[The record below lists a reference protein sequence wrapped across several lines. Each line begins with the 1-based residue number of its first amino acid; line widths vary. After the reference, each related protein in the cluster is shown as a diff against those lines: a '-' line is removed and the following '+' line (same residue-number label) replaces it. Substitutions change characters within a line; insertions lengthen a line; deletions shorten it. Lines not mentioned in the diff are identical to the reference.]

1 MSTKS
6 ERKEV
11 LDSLEDEYRS
21 DLAVHLYSALLWRK
35 INPNYHSKWSTW
47 PLRFLEVP
55 CPKTSIKYADTII
68 EPDRYG
74 HDIDVDEEATTIM
87 INEISKE
94 RNDKA
99 IYRKLYLPIKKRKID
114 ILNEEETG
122 RPKSHEIGTLEQDE
136 NDSLNEPHKSTH
148 GRRHEDTHSHK
159 HSQRSHEDHHSDLE
173 QDSEDSNDNSES
185 GDESQNKLHRAI
197 HFTERITNS
206 KADLVNELNSQIE
219 GKIRQRLQ
227 NLMKEGKVNEGVQ
240 ISLAISGDLTK
251 LLGMKLAHKVDD
263 VLNQFTEMR
272 SKPNQKEARWFH
284 ILLAALNAEE
294 SPYSSFSTKTYGE
307 LYDKCE
313 ELFER
318 CDFEYQFDDEQE
330 DDEESMYIKHQVM
343 ASGKFD
349 VKKYLELIKKLEE
362 SMESKSELTEP
373 KPESMESKPEFKPDT
388 TITEEDGK
396 YFDLDNG
403 ETAEDSIDL
412 NTEDHG
418 PSLAHQLSMRQLFIN
433 KLKVQSK
440 YDSLYW
446 NRKRPKQ
453 SLKKPETLSEQR
465 KLAVDSGYN
474 LLDTEE
480 YILRDY

>member
-11 LDSLEDEYRS
+11 LDSLEDDYRS

-35 INPNYHSKWSTW
+35 INPNYDSKWSTW

-74 HDIDVDEEATTIM
+74 HDIDVDEEDTTRM
-87 INEISKE
+87 INEISKQ

-114 ILNEEETG
+114 ILNEEERG
-122 RPKSHEIGTLEQDE
+122 ISKSHEIGTLEQDE
-136 NDSLNEPHKSTH
+136 NDSFIEPHKST
-148 GRRHEDTHSHK
+148 RKPDNSLL
-159 HSQRSHEDHHSDLE
+159 SQKSHEDHSSDLE
-173 QDSEDSNDNSES
+173 QDSEDSNDNYES
-185 GDESQNKLHRAI
+185 GDDSQNKLHRAI

-227 NLMKEGKVNEGVQ
+227 NLMKEGKVDEGVQ

-251 LLGMKLAHKVDD
+251 LLSMKLAHKVDD

-284 ILLAALNAEE
+284 ILVAALNAEE
-294 SPYSSFSTKTYGE
+294 SPYSSFNTKTYAE

-330 DDEESMYIKHQVM
+330 DDEESMYIKHEVM

-349 VKKYLELIKKLEE
+349 VKKYLELIKK
-362 SMESKSELTEP
+362 
-373 KPESMESKPEFKPDT
+373 PEESKPESKPET
-388 TITEEDGK
+388 TIMEDDGK
-396 YFDLDNG
+396 FFDLDNG
-403 ETAEDSIDL
+403 ETAEDSINL
-412 NTEDHG
+412 NNRDHS

-453 SLKKPETLSEQR
+453 ILKKPETLPEQR

-474 LLDTEE
+474 LLDSEE